1 MNVFL
6 SLLLAAAP
14 CTEDAAKKQ
23 AAADPQV
30 RAHCA
35 GSKLGCDFSARAPS
49 PLNAD
54 EKSDAE
60 LAWVVTA
67 NQIHSFDEQKRPRF
81 MPEGAVFARVSRACV
96 VTRVIGHGP
105 GRLQNQP

>member
-1 MNVFL
+1 MTTLVL
-6 SLLLAAAP
+6 VLTLAAAS
-14 CTEDAAKKQ
+14 CSEDDAKTQ
-23 AAADPQV
+23 AAADEQV

-35 GSKLGCDFSARAPS
+35 GATLGCDFAARPPS

-54 EKSDAE
+54 EKNDRE

-96 VTRVIGHGP
+96 VTRVIGHAP
-105 GRLQNQP
+105 LPPPPK